1 MKGIMEP
8 RRTGLYGHSENALRL
23 DLPCSPC
30 LKSHCTYEMPD
41 ECLKAISPATV
52 FEHVQNNF
60 HHPQCK
66 RTCVFSANDVTFA
79 PVTTSNQTDPGSTSA
94 GAEPSP
100 RPAFVTT
107 HWSLVVSAGRNDT
120 THARNALEKLCRAYW
135 FPIYAF
141 VRRQGHGPHD
151 AQDLTQEFFAR
162 LLEKNYLAGADPAK
176 GRFRSF
182 LLASLKHFL
191 ANEWDKT
198 KAQKRGGGQVMIPM
212 DIKRA
217 ENSGGFEPADNLT
230 AENIFERRWA
240 LTLLEQVLR
249 RLRAEYVRDGRE
261 KLFEQLKPTLTE
273 TSRTVGYAEIATRLG
288 TTEGAVKVAVH
299 RLRQRYREVLRA
311 EIADTVA
318 SPGEVEDEIRNLF
331 AALAGG

>member
-1 MKGIMEP
+1 
-8 RRTGLYGHSENALRL
+8 
-23 DLPCSPC
+23 
-30 LKSHCTYEMPD
+30 
-41 ECLKAISPATV
+41 V
-52 FEHVQNNF
+52 
-60 HHPQCK
+60 
-66 RTCVFSANDVTFA
+66 
-79 PVTTSNQTDPGSTSA
+79 STSTQTASA
-94 GAEPSP
+94 GTTGNETP
-100 RPAFVTT
+100 RQLVFVTT

-162 LLEKNYLAGADPAK
+162 VLGKDYFADADPSK

-191 ANEWDKT
+191 ANEWDKA
-198 KAQKRGGGQVMIPM
+198 KAQKRGGGQVMIPI
-212 DIKRA
+212 DIKSA

-230 AENIFERRWA
+230 AEKIFERRWA

-249 RLRAEYVRDGRE
+249 RLRAEYTRDGKE
-261 KLFEQLKPTLTE
+261 NLFEQLKPTLTE
-273 TSRTVGYAEIATRLG
+273 VSRSVRYAEIATRLG
-288 TTEGAVKVAVH
+288 TSEGAVKVAVH

-331 AALAGG
+331 AALAN

>member
-1 MKGIMEP
+1 MRSSTQTASSGTTGHESFQ
-8 RRTGLYGHSENALRL
+8 RR
-23 DLPCSPC
+23 
-30 LKSHCTYEMPD
+30 
-41 ECLKAISPATV
+41 V
-52 FEHVQNNF
+52 
-60 HHPQCK
+60 
-66 RTCVFSANDVTFA
+66 
-79 PVTTSNQTDPGSTSA
+79 
-94 GAEPSP
+94 
-100 RPAFVTT
+100 FVTT
-107 HWSLVVSAGRNDT
+107 HWSVVLTAGGDDT
-120 THARNALEKLCRAYW
+120 PNARNALEKLCRAYW

-162 LLEKNYLAGADPAK
+162 LLEKNYLADANPAK

-198 KAQKRGGGQVMIPM
+198 RAQKRGGGQILIPI
-212 DIKRA
+212 DVAAA
-217 ENSGGFEPADNLT
+217 ETSCGIESADHLT
-230 AENIFERRWA
+230 AEKIFERRWA
-240 LTLLEQVLR
+240 LTLLDHVLR

-261 KLFEQLKPTLTE
+261 NLFEQLKPTLTE
-273 TSRTVGYAEIATRLG
+273 ASRSVRYAEIAARLG

-331 AALAGG
+331 AALAG

>member
-1 MKGIMEP
+1 
-8 RRTGLYGHSENALRL
+8 
-23 DLPCSPC
+23 
-30 LKSHCTYEMPD
+30 
-41 ECLKAISPATV
+41 V
-52 FEHVQNNF
+52 F
-60 HHPQCK
+60 
-66 RTCVFSANDVTFA
+66 A
-79 PVTTSNQTDPGSTSA
+79 
-94 GAEPSP
+94 
-100 RPAFVTT
+100 TT

-120 THARNALEKLCRAYW
+120 PQARDALERLCRSYW

-162 LLEKNYLAGADPAK
+162 LLESKSLAGADPAR

-191 ANEWDKT
+191 ANEWDRAR
-198 KAQKRGGGQVMIPM
+198 AQKRGGGQVLIPI
-212 DIKRA
+212 DVATA
-217 ENSGGFEPADNLT
+217 ETSCGLDPADHLT
-230 AENIFERRWA
+230 AEKIFERRWA
-240 LTLLEQVLR
+240 LTLLDQVLR
-249 RLRAEYVRDGRE
+249 QLRAEYVRDDRE

-273 TSRTVGYAEIATRLG
+273 ASRTVAYAEMAIRLG

-331 AALAGG
+331 AALAG

>member
-1 MKGIMEP
+1 
-8 RRTGLYGHSENALRL
+8 
-23 DLPCSPC
+23 
-30 LKSHCTYEMPD
+30 
-41 ECLKAISPATV
+41 V
-52 FEHVQNNF
+52 
-60 HHPQCK
+60 
-66 RTCVFSANDVTFA
+66 
-79 PVTTSNQTDPGSTSA
+79 VTTSNQTHPGSTAA
-94 GAEPSP
+94 GAGPSP
-100 RPAFVTT
+100 HPAFVTT

-120 THARNALEKLCRAYW
+120 PHARDALEKLCRAYW

-151 AQDLTQEFFAR
+151 AQDLTQDFFAR
-162 LLEKNYLAGADPAK
+162 LLEKKYLADADPAK

-191 ANEWDKT
+191 ANEWDRT
-198 KAQKRGGGQVMIPM
+198 RAQKRGGGQILIPI
-212 DIKRA
+212 DAAAA
-217 ENSGGFEPADNLT
+217 ETACGIEPVDHLT
-230 AENIFERRWA
+230 AEKSFEQRWA

-249 RLRAEYVRDGRE
+249 RLRAEYVRDGKE
-261 KLFEQLKPTLTE
+261 NLFEQLKPTLTKA
-273 TSRTVGYAEIATRLG
+273 SRTVAYAEIATRLG

-331 AALAGG
+331 AALAG